1 MFRPA
6 LSLRRLPS
14 WTLMIAVAAALA
26 GPAQAQWKWRD
37 AKGQVH
43 VSDIP
48 PPREVPDRDVLQRP
62 EAPTRRAPAAAP
74 AVAAS
79 APATAAKPT
88 PPTDPELE
96 ERKSR
101 AEQEQAAQRKA
112 QDAKAA
118 AARKDNCQR
127 AREQVA
133 LLDSGQRIV
142 RMAPN
147 GEREYLTDEQR
158 AQETQRARALIA
170 SECR

>member
-1 MFRPA
+1 
-6 LSLRRLPS
+6 
-14 WTLMIAVAAALA
+14 
-26 GPAQAQWKWRD
+26 
-37 AKGQVH
+37 
-43 VSDIP
+43 
-48 PPREVPDRDVLQRP
+48 
-62 EAPTRRAPAAAP
+62 PAA
-74 AVAAS
+74 AAS
-79 APATAAKPT
+79 APAMAAKPT

-170 SECR
+170 TECR

>member
-1 MFRPA
+1 MLPPA
-6 LSLRRLPS
+6 HPLRRLPS
-14 WTLMIAVAAALA
+14 WTLAIAVAAALA

-62 EAPTRRAPAAAP
+62 EAPARRAPAAAP
-74 AVAAS
+74 AAAAS
-79 APATAAKPT
+79 APAMAAKPT

-170 SECR
+170 GECR